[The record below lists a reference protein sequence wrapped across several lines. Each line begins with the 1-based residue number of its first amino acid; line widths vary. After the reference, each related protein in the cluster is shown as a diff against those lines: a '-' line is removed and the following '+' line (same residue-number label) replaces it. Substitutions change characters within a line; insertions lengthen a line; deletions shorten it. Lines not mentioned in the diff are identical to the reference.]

1 LEILLIP
8 LELQSMKNVNEKFC
22 VLLIAGTHK
31 LQGLYFLS
39 EICFLVQFHE
49 TERILAKELLGSSFY
64 LPHHPISSEHQRAD
78 CYE

>member
-1 LEILLIP
+1 MP
-8 LELQSMKNVNEKFC
+8 LKVQSIKNLNEKFC

-39 EICFLVQFHE
+39 EVCFVVQFHV

-64 LPHHPISSEHQRAD
+64 LPTHPVSSEHQRVD